1 MENLVIK
8 KFQNIFKNK
17 RILIIG
23 NTGFVGSWLSI
34 SLNLFQA
41 KILGLSLKMKN
52 NNYLSNS
59 KEFQKKIKTIYAD
72 INDFNHFKN
81 KIKKFNP
88 EIVIHLASQPIV
100 KTGYINPLE
109 TFETNIFGTIRILE
123 LLKKMPSVKQVLVFT
138 SDKVYANKEKK
149 IYTEEANLG
158 GLDPYSASKSCQD
171 IISQSYAKSFFKSKK
186 MIILR
191 SGNII
196 GGGDW
201 SENRIIPDIVKSYI
215 NKKIL
220 KIRSINSTRPWIHVL
235 DVIHAILLTLGKK
248 SNHKKRDDLIFNLSP
263 SASRQVS
270 VKKIIE
276 LIKKNTVIKN
286 ISLKIVNRKF
296 SEKKYLNI
304 SSKRALLKL
313 NWKTKLSLERSL
325 KLTINFYLTKKKILI
340 NTAENQIKEYFSN
353 KQK

>member
-8 KFQNIFKNK
+8 KFKNIFKNK

-23 NTGFVGSWLSI
+23 NTGFVGSWLSL
-34 SLNLFQA
+34 SLYLFQA

-72 INDFNHFKN
+72 INDFKN
-81 KIKKFNP
+81 FKIKIKRFNP

-100 KTGYINPLE
+100 KTGYTNPLE

-123 LLKKMPSVKQVLVFT
+123 FLKKMPSVKQILVFT
-138 SDKVYANKEKK
+138 SDKVYANKERK

-171 IISQSYAKSFFKSKK
+171 IISQSYARSFFKSKK

-220 KIRSINSTRPWIHVL
+220 KIATRPWIHVL
-235 DVIHAILLTLGKK
+235 DVIHAILLILGKK

-263 SASRQVS
+263 STSRQVS

-276 LIKKNTVIKN
+276 LIKKNTAIKVIN
-286 ISLKIVNRKF
+286 LKIVKRKF
-296 SEKKYLNI
+296 REKKYLNI
-304 SSKRALLKL
+304 SSKKAFLKL
-313 NWKTKLSLERSL
+313 SWKTKLSLERSL

-340 NTAENQIKEYFSN
+340 STAENQIKEYFSN
-353 KQK
+353 N